1 MTTDNAP
8 WSAFEP
14 SADDPWDLR
23 KVAHLHR
30 RAGFGATWGEL
41 RRDLEAGPAASVKRL
56 LHPGH
61 ESPEGRQVLDG
72 LRQGVLR
79 SRDPERLKAWW
90 LYRMAFGADPL
101 REKMTLFWHGHF
113 ATSQRK
119 VDDIS
124 LMVGQNELFR
134 RHALGDFAT
143 LLTEVLSDPA
153 MLVWLDGVD
162 NRKGRPNENLARET
176 LELFTLGRG
185 HYTERDVRE
194 SARALTGSIR
204 GEGTDSFEPY
214 RFPFDATRFD
224 SGEKTVLGQS
234 GPWKGDD
241 LARIVG
247 RHPAT
252 LGSLARKLYRVFVS
266 EGDDPSA
273 DLIRPLAEAL
283 RGEGDGIGRA
293 VGMILRSRH
302 FYSRAAIRQRIKG
315 PVEFNVAL
323 VRTLEVPRGSLS
335 LPGLSASCD
344 RQGQEL
350 FFPPNVAGWEGGKS
364 WINSS
369 TLIERSN
376 WAADVLWGNPETG
389 QGPYDPSAWGERH
402 GVAADRAA
410 SAFAELLLQGDLGD
424 EARALIL
431 GAGSEGRAEG
441 LRKALLRLVNC
452 PESHLA

>member
-1 MTTDNAP
+1 
-8 WSAFEP
+8 
-14 SADDPWDLR
+14 
-23 KVAHLHR
+23 VAHLHR

-41 RRDLEAGPAASVKRL
+41 QRDLEAGPAASVNQL
-56 LHPGH
+56 LHPGN
-61 ESPEGRQVLDG
+61 ESPQERQVVDG

-79 SRDPERLKAWW
+79 TRDPERLKAWW
-90 LYRMAFGADPL
+90 LYRMTFGADPL

-124 LMVGQNELFR
+124 LMVGQNELFH

-143 LLTEVLSDPA
+143 LLTEVLADPA

-185 HYTERDVRE
+185 RYTERDVRE
-194 SARALTGSIR
+194 SARALTGWVR
-204 GEGTDSFEPY
+204 GEATTSFEPY
-214 RFPFDATRFD
+214 RFRFD
-224 SGEKTVLGQS
+224 PARYDPGEKTVLGQS

-241 LARIVG
+241 LARIVV

-252 LGSLARKLYRVFVS
+252 LESLARKLYRAFVS
-266 EGDDPSA
+266 EGDDPPL

-283 RGEGDGIGRA
+283 RSEGDGIGRA
-293 VGMILRSRH
+293 LGMILRSRH
-302 FYSRAAIRQRIKG
+302 FYTRAVIRQCIKG
-315 PVEFNVAL
+315 PVEFNVGL
-323 VRTLEVPRGSLS
+323 VRALEVPRGSLS
-335 LPGLSASCD
+335 LLGMSASCD

-364 WINSS
+364 WINST

-376 WAADVLWGNPETG
+376 WAADVLWGNPEIG
-389 QGPYDPSAWGERH
+389 QSLYDPLAWMDRH
-402 GVAADRAA
+402 GIAAHRAA
-410 SAFAELLLQGDLGD
+410 SAFAELLLQGDLGA

-431 GAGSEGRAEG
+431 SAGSEGQAEG
-441 LRKALLRLVNC
+441 LRKALLRLVNS